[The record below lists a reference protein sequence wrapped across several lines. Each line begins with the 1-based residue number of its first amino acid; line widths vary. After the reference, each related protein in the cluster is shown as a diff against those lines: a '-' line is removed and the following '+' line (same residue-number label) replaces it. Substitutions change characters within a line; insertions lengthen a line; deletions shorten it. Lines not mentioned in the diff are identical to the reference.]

1 LLALFGTGV
10 ADTISMVIRQVI
22 RQLRTP
28 DELRGRMTA
37 VGMIFFAG
45 GPQLGEFESG
55 VVASLMGGP
64 FTVLVGGILCMI
76 MVGITVWRVPQLRA
90 YHGEE

>member
-1 LLALFGTGV
+1 
-10 ADTISMVIRQVI
+10 
-22 RQLRTP
+22 
-28 DELRGRMTA
+28 
-37 VGMIFFAG
+37 
-45 GPQLGEFESG
+45 
-55 VVASLMGGP
+55 MGGP